1 MNEPPND
8 NLDQTEVR
16 FIMTG
21 GTKVDMVRPNPTGE
35 GGWMTDKIWAG
46 ILQLDDEFPSAFKG
60 LSQNV
65 ENNLDEWERVY
76 GLQKPQSKKA
86 NWPAPF

>member
-21 GTKVDMVRPNPTGE
+21 GTRVDMKRPNPTGE
-35 GGWMTDKIWAG
+35 GGWMSDKIWASL
-46 ILQLDDEFPSAFKG
+46 LQLDDQFPPFKG
-60 LSQNV
+60 ISENV
-65 ENNLDEWERVY
+65 EKNLDEWERVY
-76 GLQKPQSKKA
+76 GLQKP
-86 NWPAPF
+86 